1 LETKELGFEIICDIY
16 PLLKPAPYQGDV
28 LKHQEHDQSTH
39 GNWADG
45 SSESGLDAMPYEW
58 KPKIKTP
65 SDTSTEFEDFEYK
78 KGKQYLEEAAIS
90 PTAIRVSGGELNSI
104 VSEGRFKTLE
114 EQPDAADFDSY
125 KQARQELEVGLWGI
139 PEKDAGPV
147 YGYIDTPL
155 QPSLDNET
163 RNYGEIKIIL
173 KDSVAGRTT
182 ITAGDSANSG
192 LTPVLLKD
200 IREGNLTN
208 QQVDGAYRSRAF
220 QSNAKTVFSPRI
232 IVTQHTRIDYY
243 EAQIHGGVSLKD
255 IKSVD
260 IRFQSGYSPPV
271 SKNTIE
277 TLKNMGIEVI
287 QND

>member
-1 LETKELGFEIICDIY
+1 MSVIERFNLKVGDFQLFELPVE
-16 PLLKPAPYQGDV
+16 
-28 LKHQEHDQSTH
+28 KHGTHDQKTH
-39 GNWADG
+39 GNWAEG
-45 SSESGLDAMPYEW
+45 SSGSSLDAMPYEW

-65 SDTSTEFEDFEYK
+65 SDTSTEFADFEYK

-114 EQPDAADFDSY
+114 EQPDLKDFDGY

-163 RNYGEIKIIL
+163 RNYGEIKVIL

-220 QSNAKTVFSPRI
+220 QTNATSVFSPRI
-232 IVTQHTRIDYY
+232 IVHQHTRLDYY

-260 IRFQSGYSPPV
+260 IRSQSGYSPPV